1 MHGRRLCA
9 EFGGGR
15 KKCRGPNFRMTFSSK
30 KLTLFCLSF
39 ASLTVKSHVMQHMT
53 LFFSKNLYF
62 TTKHSFI
69 TFFLVNS
76 YLAMRPKKLHLKIL
90 GGRSDGCMGRS
101 PPQIFWGRSP
111 SPPLSLRPCC

>member
-62 TTKHSFI
+62 MPCVRKNFI
-69 TFFLVNS
+69 SKYWEDGPTDAWAV
-76 YLAMRPKKLHLKIL
+76 PHLKF
-90 GGRSDGCMGRS
+90 GGDG
-101 PPQIFWGRSP
+101 PPVL
-111 SPPLSLRPCC
+111 PLSLRPCC